1 MAQWFRAMVHSHN
14 PQDRAWFAILPYVGE
29 ILVLENGQQGST
41 LRDKK
46 TPKLIPPGDAD
57 PKADVCGMWR
67 PVELRLFVH
76 VGGYRAPATIR
87 VRTH

>member
-1 MAQWFRAMVHSHN
+1 MLARWFRAVVHSHN

-29 ILVLENGQQGST
+29 ILVLENGQQGSI

-57 PKADVCGMWR
+57 PQDDIRCWDTVLGKWTLVHAFQGS
-67 PVELRLFVH
+67 PVVSSE
-76 VGGYRAPATIR
+76 
-87 VRTH
+87 